1 MSVKG
6 GGGIGQNHRPLRECK
21 FLLKFLKNNVSIFGN
36 TRIYKI
42 ISEIFVRVSA
52 KNLQVS

>member
-6 GGGIGQNHRPLRECK
+6 GGGGQNHRPLRECK
-21 FLLKFLKNNVSIFGN
+21 LLLKILLKMLVFSK
-36 TRIYKI
+36 TREYAKI

-52 KNLQVS
+52 KNLYFL